1 MGKAFRVDRHYREAW
16 DELTAPGAPFA
27 WSVTDVRGVPTRTYD
42 AAPPNMAQ
50 VWAGSIVH
58 GDADY
63 LVYED
68 ERISYAEAHKAVD
81 ALAAHLSD
89 VGVGHG
95 DRVALA
101 LRNYPEWALA
111 YWATVRLGAVV
122 VGMNAWWT
130 GPELEFGLADS
141 TPLVM
146 VCDAERLD
154 RVIPHLAGLRSS
166 GPLHLVGVRLPDE
179 TELPDNAVRWEDA
192 LTGAI
197 EHGPVPEPAIDPDD
211 DLCIFYTSGTTG
223 HPKGAVLTHRGAT
236 SNLFNLGFWQVMAA
250 SAEARAVAAGEPP
263 PGSEKEPGESYP
275 GSVLAV
281 PLFHVTGCNCCL
293 HPVTAV
299 GGRLTLMHRWDP
311 EVALELIER
320 ERPATFTG
328 VPTMARELLNSPDFE
343 RRDTSSL
350 AHLGGGGAAVQ
361 PDLVHKIEDRLNGR
375 PSTGYGLTEVNGVI
389 TINVGHL
396 FTAKPASAGSPCPI
410 METRIVAEDGT
421 DQGPGEHG
429 ELWVRGGNVFRGYLN
444 RPEANAEAL
453 TDGWF
458 HTGDIGY
465 LDDDGFLFLVDRAK
479 DMVLRSGENVYS
491 AEVEAAIYEHPA
503 VAEAAVFAVP
513 DERHGEAVGAAI
525 VLLPGAECSAEE
537 LRDHTRRLIAVF
549 KVPEYLWFLDEAL
562 PTNANGK
569 FIKRDLQDRLVGT
582 PSN

>member
-1 MGKAFRVDRHYREAW
+1 MDRHYREAW

-122 VGMNAWWT
+122 IGMNAWWT

-141 TPLVM
+141 TPKVM

-154 RVIPHLAGLRSS
+154 RVMPHLAGLRSS
-166 GPLHLVGVRLPDE
+166 GPLHLVGVRLPAGAR
-179 TELPDNAVRWEDA
+179 LPDDAVRWEDA
-192 LTGAI
+192 LASAT
-197 EHGPVPEPAIDPDD
+197 EHGPAPEPAIDPDD
-211 DLCIFYTSGTTG
+211 DLCVFYTSGTTG

-263 PGSEKEPGESYP
+263 PGSEKEAGESYP

-293 HPVTAV
+293 HPITAV

-320 ERPATFTG
+320 ERPASLTG
-328 VPTMARELLNSPDFE
+328 VPTMTRELLNSPDFE

-350 AHLGGGGAAVQ
+350 SHVGGGGAPVQ
-361 PDLVHKIEDRLNGR
+361 PDLVHKIEDRLEGR

-389 TINVGHL
+389 TINVGH
-396 FTAKPASAGSPCPI
+396 FFMAKPASAGSPCPI

-525 VLLPGAECSAEE
+525 VLLPETECSAEE

-549 KVPEYLWFLDEAL
+549 KVPDHLWFLDEAL

-569 FIKRDLQDRLVGT
+569 FVKRDLRDRLVGT

>member
-1 MGKAFRVDRHYREAW
+1 MDRHYREAW

-63 LVYED
+63 IVYED

-122 VGMNAWWT
+122 IGMNAWWT

-141 TPLVM
+141 TPKGRG
-146 VCDAERLD
+146 CDAERLE
-154 RVIPHLAGLRSS
+154 RVMPHLDGLRSS

-179 TELPDNAVRWEDA
+179 TRLPDDAVRWEDA
-192 LTGAI
+192 LTSAT

-211 DLCIFYTSGTTG
+211 DLCVFYTSGTTG

-263 PGSEKEPGESYP
+263 PGSEKEAGESYP

-293 HPVTAV
+293 HPITAV

-320 ERPATFTG
+320 ERPASLTG
-328 VPTMARELLNSPDFE
+328 VPTMTRELLNSPDFE

-350 AHLGGGGAAVQ
+350 SHVGGGGAPVQ

-389 TINVGHL
+389 TINVGH
-396 FTAKPASAGSPCPI
+396 FFMAKPASAGSPCPI

-525 VLLPGAECSAEE
+525 VLLPETECSAEE

-549 KVPEYLWFLDEAL
+549 KVPEHLWFLDEAL

-569 FIKRDLQDRLVGT
+569 FVKRDLQDRLVGT

>member
-1 MGKAFRVDRHYREAW
+1 MDRHYREAW

-63 LVYED
+63 LVYQD

-89 VGVGHG
+89 IGVGHG

-122 VGMNAWWT
+122 IGMNAWWT

-141 TPLVM
+141 TPKVM

-154 RVIPHLAGLRSS
+154 RVMPHLAGLRSS
-166 GPLHLVGVRLPDE
+166 GPLHLVGVRLPAGPR
-179 TELPDNAVRWEDA
+179 LPDDAVRWEDA
-192 LTGAI
+192 LASAT
-197 EHGPVPEPAIDPDD
+197 EHGPAPEPTIDPDD
-211 DLCIFYTSGTTG
+211 DLCVFYTSGTTG

-263 PGSEKEPGESYP
+263 PGSEKEVGESYP
-275 GSVLAV
+275 GSILAV

-293 HPVTAV
+293 HPITAV
-299 GGRLTLMHRWDP
+299 GGRLILMHRWDP

-320 ERPATFTG
+320 ERPASLTG
-328 VPTMARELLNSPDFE
+328 VPTMTRELLNSPDFE

-350 AHLGGGGAAVQ
+350 SHVGGGGAPVQ
-361 PDLVHKIEDRLNGR
+361 PDLVHKIEDRLEGR

-389 TINVGHL
+389 TINVGH
-396 FTAKPASAGSPCPI
+396 FFMAKPASAGSPCPI

-525 VLLPGAECSAEE
+525 VLLSGAECSAEE

-549 KVPEYLWFLDEAL
+549 KVPEHLWFLDEAL

-569 FIKRDLQDRLVGT
+569 FVKRDLRDRLVGT

>member
-1 MGKAFRVDRHYREAW
+1 MDRHYREAW

-63 LVYED
+63 LVYQD

-89 VGVGHG
+89 IGVGHG

-122 VGMNAWWT
+122 IGMNAWWT

-141 TPLVM
+141 TPKVM

-154 RVIPHLAGLRSS
+154 RVMPHLAGLRSS
-166 GPLHLVGVRLPDE
+166 GPLHLVGVRLPAGAR
-179 TELPDNAVRWEDA
+179 LPDDAVRWEDA
-192 LTGAI
+192 LASAT
-197 EHGPVPEPAIDPDD
+197 EHGPAPEPTIDPDD
-211 DLCIFYTSGTTG
+211 DLCVFYTSGTTG

-263 PGSEKEPGESYP
+263 PGSEKEVGESYP
-275 GSVLAV
+275 GSILAV

-293 HPVTAV
+293 HPITAV

-320 ERPATFTG
+320 ERPASLTG
-328 VPTMARELLNSPDFE
+328 VPTMTRELLNSPDFE

-350 AHLGGGGAAVQ
+350 SHVGGGGAPVQ
-361 PDLVHKIEDRLNGR
+361 PDLVHKIEDRLEGR

-389 TINVGHL
+389 TINVGH
-396 FTAKPASAGSPCPI
+396 FFMAKPASAGSPCPI

-549 KVPEYLWFLDEAL
+549 KVPEHLWFLDEAL

-569 FIKRDLQDRLVGT
+569 FVKRDLRDRLVGT

>member
-1 MGKAFRVDRHYREAW
+1 MDRHYREAW

-63 LVYED
+63 LVYQD

-89 VGVGHG
+89 IGVGHG

-122 VGMNAWWT
+122 IGMNAWWT

-141 TPLVM
+141 TPKVM

-154 RVIPHLAGLRSS
+154 RVMPHLAGLRSS
-166 GPLHLVGVRLPDE
+166 GPLHLVGVRLSAG
-179 TELPDNAVRWEDA
+179 TRLPDDAVRWEDA
-192 LTGAI
+192 LASAT
-197 EHGPVPEPAIDPDD
+197 EHGPAPEPTIDPDD
-211 DLCIFYTSGTTG
+211 DLCVFYTSGTTG

-263 PGSEKEPGESYP
+263 PGSEKKAGESYP

-293 HPVTAV
+293 HPITAV

-320 ERPATFTG
+320 ERPASLTG
-328 VPTMARELLNSPDFE
+328 VPTMTRELLNSPDFE

-350 AHLGGGGAAVQ
+350 SHVGGGGAPVQ
-361 PDLVHKIEDRLNGR
+361 PDLVHKIEDRLEGR

-389 TINVGHL
+389 TINVGH
-396 FTAKPASAGSPCPI
+396 FFMAKPASAGSPCPI
-410 METRIVAEDGT
+410 METRIVADDGT

-525 VLLPGAECSAEE
+525 VLLSGAECSAEE

-549 KVPEYLWFLDEAL
+549 KVPEHLWFLDEAL

-569 FIKRDLQDRLVGT
+569 FVKRDLRDRLVGT

>member
-1 MGKAFRVDRHYREAW
+1 MDRHYREAW

-122 VGMNAWWT
+122 IGMNAWWT

-141 TPLVM
+141 TPKVM

-154 RVIPHLAGLRSS
+154 RVMPHLAGLRSS
-166 GPLHLVGVRLPDE
+166 GPLHLVGVRLPAGAR
-179 TELPDNAVRWEDA
+179 LPDDAVRWEDA
-192 LTGAI
+192 LASAT
-197 EHGPVPEPAIDPDD
+197 ERGPASEPTIDPDD
-211 DLCIFYTSGTTG
+211 DLCVFYTSGTTG

-263 PGSEKEPGESYP
+263 PGSEKEAGESYP

-293 HPVTAV
+293 HPITAV

-320 ERPATFTG
+320 ERPASLTG
-328 VPTMARELLNSPDFE
+328 VPTMTRELLNSPDFE

-350 AHLGGGGAAVQ
+350 SHVGGGGAPVQ
-361 PDLVHKIEDRLNGR
+361 PDLVHKIEDRLEGR

-389 TINVGHL
+389 TINVGH
-396 FTAKPASAGSPCPI
+396 FFMAKPASAGSPCPI

-549 KVPEYLWFLDEAL
+549 KVPDHLWFLDEAL

-569 FIKRDLQDRLVGT
+569 FVKRDLRDRLVGT

>member
-1 MGKAFRVDRHYREAW
+1 MDRHYREAW

-63 LVYED
+63 LVYQD

-89 VGVGHG
+89 IGVGHG

-122 VGMNAWWT
+122 IGMNAWWT

-141 TPLVM
+141 TPKVM

-154 RVIPHLAGLRSS
+154 RVMPHLAGLRSS
-166 GPLHLVGVRLPDE
+166 GPLHLVGVRLPAGAR
-179 TELPDNAVRWEDA
+179 LPDDAVRWEDA
-192 LTGAI
+192 LASAT
-197 EHGPVPEPAIDPDD
+197 EHGPAPEPAIDPDD
-211 DLCIFYTSGTTG
+211 DLCVFYTSGTTG

-263 PGSEKEPGESYP
+263 PGSEKEVGESYP
-275 GSVLAV
+275 GSILAV

-293 HPVTAV
+293 HPITAV

-320 ERPATFTG
+320 ERPASLTG
-328 VPTMARELLNSPDFE
+328 VPTMTRELLNSPDFE

-350 AHLGGGGAAVQ
+350 SHVGGGGAPVQ
-361 PDLVHKIEDRLNGR
+361 PDLVHKIEDRLEGR

-389 TINVGHL
+389 TINVGH
-396 FTAKPASAGSPCPI
+396 FFMAKPASAGSPCPI

-525 VLLPGAECSAEE
+525 VLLSGAECSAEE

-549 KVPEYLWFLDEAL
+549 KVPEHLWFLDEAL

-569 FIKRDLQDRLVGT
+569 FVKRDLRDRLVGT

>member
-1 MGKAFRVDRHYREAW
+1 MDRHYREAW

-63 LVYED
+63 LVYQD

-89 VGVGHG
+89 IGVGHG

-122 VGMNAWWT
+122 IGMNAWWT

-141 TPLVM
+141 TPKVM

-154 RVIPHLAGLRSS
+154 RVMPHLAGLRSS
-166 GPLHLVGVRLPDE
+166 GPLHLVGVRLPAGIG
-179 TELPDNAVRWEDA
+179 LPDDAVRWEDA
-192 LTGAI
+192 LASAT
-197 EHGPVPEPAIDPDD
+197 EHGPAPEPTIDPDD
-211 DLCIFYTSGTTG
+211 DLCVFYTSGTTG

-263 PGSEKEPGESYP
+263 PGSEKEVGESYP
-275 GSVLAV
+275 GSILAV

-293 HPVTAV
+293 HPITAV
-299 GGRLTLMHRWDP
+299 GGRLILMHRWDP

-320 ERPATFTG
+320 ERPASLTG
-328 VPTMARELLNSPDFE
+328 VPTMTRELLNSPDFE

-350 AHLGGGGAAVQ
+350 SHVGGGGAPVQ
-361 PDLVHKIEDRLNGR
+361 PDLVHKIEDRLEGR

-389 TINVGHL
+389 TINVGH
-396 FTAKPASAGSPCPI
+396 FFMAKPASAGSPCPI

-549 KVPEYLWFLDEAL
+549 KVPEHLWFLDEAL

-569 FIKRDLQDRLVGT
+569 FVKRDLRDRLVGT